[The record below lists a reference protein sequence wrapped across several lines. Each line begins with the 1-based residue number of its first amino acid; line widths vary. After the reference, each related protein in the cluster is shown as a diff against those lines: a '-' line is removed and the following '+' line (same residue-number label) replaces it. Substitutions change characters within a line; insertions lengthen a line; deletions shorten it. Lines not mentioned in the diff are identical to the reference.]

1 AGTNIHSPLPTPEFI
16 LFVNDPKLLSET
28 YARYLEAQI
37 REAKPFTGLPIL
49 LNCRPRGVERDG

>member
-1 AGTNIHSPLPTPEFI
+1 
-16 LFVNDPKLLSET
+16 VNDPKLLSET